1 MSQWRGGPEHSGSS
15 PAQAPA
21 DSGGAGRAGHAAA
34 AEAAALTTRLIL
46 LGHSANLSAAA
57 AAGLERAV
65 LAQLEAV
72 QSLRRYPLKN
82 SDEPMTVTGRGPG
95 ECP

>member
-1 MSQWRGGPEHSGSS
+1 
-15 PAQAPA
+15 
-21 DSGGAGRAGHAAA
+21 
-34 AEAAALTTRLIL
+34 
-46 LGHSANLSAAA
+46 
-57 AAGLERAV
+57 LERAV